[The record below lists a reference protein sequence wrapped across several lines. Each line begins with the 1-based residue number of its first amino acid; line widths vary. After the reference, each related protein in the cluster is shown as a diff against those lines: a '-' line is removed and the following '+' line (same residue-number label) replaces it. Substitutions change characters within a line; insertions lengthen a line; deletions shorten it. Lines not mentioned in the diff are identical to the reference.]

1 MSRNIHPDFL
11 RLLRTKDD
19 ELAELYI
26 DLRNFILDLMP
37 AANELLYHTHALT
50 SVYTPTQKMG
60 DAFCHIP
67 IYTEHLNL
75 GFNQG
80 TLLDDPEHLLE
91 GTGKS
96 IRHIPVRTK
105 KDFRNQKVKAL
116 VKVAIKHSIA
126 NAKGTINETGETI
139 SKIKK

>member
-80 TLLDDPEHLLE
+80 TLLDDPEQLLE

-105 KDFRNQKVKAL
+105 KDFRNQKVKTL

>member
-80 TLLDDPEHLLE
+80 TSLDDPGQLLE

-96 IRHIPVRTK
+96 IRHIPVRNK
-105 KDFRNQKVKAL
+105 NDFRNQKVKTL

>member
-11 RLLRTKDD
+11 SLLRLKDD
-19 ELAELYI
+19 KLAELYI
-26 DLRNFILDLMP
+26 ELRDFILDLMP
-37 AANELLYHTHALT
+37 EANELLYHTHALT
-50 SVYTPTQKMG
+50 SVYTPTEKMG

-67 IYTEHLNL
+67 IYSEHLNL

-80 TLLDDPEHLLE
+80 TSLEDPDNLLE

-96 IRHIPVRTK
+96 IRHIPVRNT
-105 KDFRNQKVKAL
+105 KDFRNKKVKTL
-116 VKVAIKHSIA
+116 VLAAIQRSIE
-126 NAKGTINETGETI
+126 NAKGTQSETGDTI

>member
-116 VKVAIKHSIA
+116 VNIAIKYSIA